1 MKKLLFVFGMLLLGL
16 TSSLL
21 NAQTGWMQ
29 QTNPLGDGDTSMVG
43 NIQFVSSTEGWISAI
58 GGSLL
63 HTTDAGS
70 NWSVV
75 TPFPNDTVWS
85 FSDPDFNMSFINPS
99 TGWIMKSLGS
109 GFDDAHGAVVYKTTD
124 GGSVWEK
131 IIIAQNPGN
140 IGAQI
145 QFVDENNGYASFF
158 NMQTENGYLS
168 KTTDG
173 GTNWSVVN
181 ELPATDEA
189 ALFYFID
196 SGTGW
201 MVSINDNPPLFQ
213 ITQTTDGGANWTV
226 QYSDNTVNGDTSN
239 SSGAMQ
245 FTDSNNGWVVGPNGR
260 ILKTN
265 NGGTNWE
272 LLNNSGIGIYA
283 NSKCLFFLDENIGWI
298 GTNINIP
305 NQQTT
310 HLILHTTDGGNS
322 WTQEQI
328 PFSHDAVF
336 SIYFLTPQNGWF
348 TADYGIIAHYNGFTS
363 IENENNIPIEYSLKQ
378 NYPNPFNP
386 TTTIKYSIGSNQFV
400 KINVYD
406 LIGNEVASLV
416 NEQKTSGEYKVN
428 FDASNLS
435 SGIYFYQLKAGTFI
449 QTRKMLLLK

>member
-124 GGSVWEK
+124 SGSVWEK

-173 GTNWSVVN
+173 S
-181 ELPATDEA
+181 
-189 ALFYFID
+189 
-196 SGTGW
+196 
-201 MVSINDNPPLFQ
+201 
-213 ITQTTDGGANWTV
+213 
-226 QYSDNTVNGDTSN
+226 
-239 SSGAMQ
+239 
-245 FTDSNNGWVVGPNGR
+245 
-260 ILKTN
+260 
-265 NGGTNWE
+265 TNWE
-272 LLNNSGIGIYA
+272 L
-283 NSKCLFFLDENIGWI
+283 
-298 GTNINIP
+298 
-305 NQQTT
+305 
-310 HLILHTTDGGNS
+310 
-322 WTQEQI
+322 
-328 PFSHDAVF
+328 
-336 SIYFLTPQNGWF
+336 
-348 TADYGIIAHYNGFTS
+348 
-363 IENENNIPIEYSLKQ
+363 
-378 NYPNPFNP
+378 
-386 TTTIKYSIGSNQFV
+386 
-400 KINVYD
+400 
-406 LIGNEVASLV
+406 
-416 NEQKTSGEYKVN
+416 
-428 FDASNLS
+428 
-435 SGIYFYQLKAGTFI
+435 
-449 QTRKMLLLK
+449 